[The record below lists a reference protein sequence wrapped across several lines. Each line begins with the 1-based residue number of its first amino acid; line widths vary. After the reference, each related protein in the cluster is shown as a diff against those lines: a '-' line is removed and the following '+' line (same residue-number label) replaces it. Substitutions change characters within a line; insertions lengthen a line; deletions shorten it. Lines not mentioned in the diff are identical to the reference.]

1 VRRSRRLLAAALGLA
16 FVAAAQVADEF
27 EQARRRLESGD
38 PAGAAELLSRWCARH
53 PDDANGWLALGVSEA
68 QAGRF
73 GDALRALPKA
83 RAAASRTAA
92 RDPAGRD
99 VSERASFDLA
109 RVLFEK
115 AQATPRAGVPGER
128 RPESG
133 LVADVRT
140 RLALIRFELETA
152 RDLLIDLADAAPR
165 DGEARRGLAAVSE
178 LLRTVVAE
186 DRQWREKG
194 EPPQPQQLGQG
205 APASGPLK
213 PGPSG
218 AKSSSGADGKKSGEA
233 GSGANPATSE
243 PTAGATPP
251 WIAPDPL
258 RPDEEA
264 SLDAALRRIRE
275 ERERADERRAEAQA
289 RARATSSW

>member
-1 VRRSRRLLAAALGLA
+1 MRRVRPVLIVTLGLA
-16 FVAAAQVADEF
+16 LVAAGQVADEF

-38 PAGAAELLSRWCARH
+38 PAGAAELLSRWCERH

-73 GDALRALPKA
+73 GEALHALPKA
-83 RAAASRTAA
+83 RRGTAA
-92 RDPAGRD
+92 RDPEVAA
-99 VSERASFDLA
+99 RASFDLA

-115 AQATPRAGVPGER
+115 AQATPRAGLPGDR
-128 RPESG
+128 RPEAG

-152 RDLLIDLADAAPR
+152 RDLLNDLAEAAPD

-186 DRQWREKG
+186 DREWREKG

-205 APASGPLK
+205 APATGPLK

-218 AKSSSGADGKKSGEA
+218 AKSSSGANGKKSGEA
-233 GSGANPATSE
+233 GSGANAAASGEPTVATS
-243 PTAGATPP
+243 P

-264 SLDAALRRIRE
+264 NLDAALRRVRE
-275 ERERADERRAEAQA
+275 ERERADERRADAQA
-289 RARATSSW
+289 RARATKSW